1 MSSNTLSIK
10 KISAAVIIN
19 LFLLAMVLLAL
30 MPFVYML
37 FTSMRQVYSMIDFNF
52 KLTDL
57 NLKNYKSVFTSFP
70 FGKYF
75 INSIIVVICSCALNV
90 IVAAMAGYGFAK
102 KRFKGRNILFFLFL
116 ATMMVPGQVTIIPVF
131 VMFNSAKLLNT
142 YASLILPTVGAFGVF
157 LMKQFME
164 NLPDELI
171 EAAKID
177 GCSEFRTFCSIII
190 PLIKSVIIS
199 LTIFTFISVWNDFI
213 WPLVV
218 VSSDSRTTLTL
229 GLSTLSGLYRTN
241 YGLVMAGATLT
252 FIIPFTLYIFLQKH
266 FIEGIALSG
275 IKG

>member
-1 MSSNTLSIK
+1 M
-10 KISAAVIIN
+10 IIN
-19 LFLLAMVLLAL
+19 VFLLFMVALAIV
-30 MPFVYML
+30 PFIYMV
-37 FTSMRQVYSMIDFNF
+37 FTSLRQVYSMVDFNF
-52 KLTDL
+52 KLLDL
-57 NLKNYKSVFTSFP
+57 NLNNYVAVFSNFP
-70 FGKYF
+70 FGVYF
-75 INSIIVVICSCALNV
+75 VNSIFVVICSCTLNIV
-90 IVAAMAGYGFAK
+90 VAAMAGYGFAK
-102 KRFKGRNILFFLFL
+102 KRFKGKNIIFFFFL
-116 ATMMVPGQVTIIPVF
+116 ATMMIPGQVTIIPVF
-131 VMFNSAKLLNT
+131 IMFNSVNLLNS

-157 LMKQFME
+157 LMKQFMQ

-171 EAAKID
+171 EAARID
-177 GCSEFRTFCSIII
+177 GCNEVRTFCCIIV

-229 GLSTLSGLYRTN
+229 GLSTLSGLYKTN

-252 FIIPFTLYIFLQKH
+252 FFIPFVLYIFLQKH